1 MQQWA
6 CTSLLS
12 AICLV
17 VDSQGD
23 ALVCQGCH
31 ADVVTEWGGSDHAWS
46 MRLPKRSAI
55 KAPFTGETASF
66 DGLEAQFDQEP
77 RDPGVLKETGGF
89 LGNPDGVGETRF
101 IIKLRDTKVRENE
114 FQSYVVRYTFGH
126 DR

>member
-1 MQQWA
+1 M
-6 CTSLLS
+6 
-12 AICLV
+12 CLV
-17 VDSQGD
+17 VDAQGD

-89 LGNPDGVGETRF
+89 LGNPDDPGPRGHGLRNRNTR
-101 IIKLRDTKVRENE
+101 KQKKC
-114 FQSYVVRYTFGH
+114 
-126 DR
+126 